1 MTTEL
6 ALLAL
11 TVVLGIVQAVLGA
24 ETGLGQRSRRW
35 AAGSRDEPAPPLTG
49 VAARLQRAHRN
60 FLETFPLF
68 AAAVVAAHLA
78 GRNGELTF
86 WGAQLYFWGR
96 VLYVPIYASGV
107 PMVRSIVWGVT
118 IVGIGLILLALAV

>member
-6 ALLAL
+6 TLLAL
-11 TVVLGIVQAVLGA
+11 TVVLGIVQAFLGS
-24 ETGLGQRSRRW
+24 ETGLGQRHRRW
-35 AAGSRDEPAPPLTG
+35 AAGSRDQAMPPLTG
-49 VAARLQRAHRN
+49 VAARLQRAQRN

-68 AAAVVAAHLA
+68 AAAVITAHLA

-96 VLYVPIYASGV
+96 VIYVPLYAAGV
-107 PMVRSIVWGVT
+107 YMVRSVVWGVT
-118 IVGIGLILLALAV
+118 ILGISLILLALI

>member
-6 ALLAL
+6 TLLAL
-11 TVVLGIVQAVLGA
+11 AVALGIVQALLGA
-24 ETGLGQRSRRW
+24 ETGMGQRPRRW
-35 AAGSRDEPAPPLTG
+35 AAGSRDAAMPPLTG
-49 VAARLQRAHRN
+49 VPARLQRAHRN

-68 AAAVVAAHLA
+68 AAAVIAAHLA

-96 VLYVPIYASGV
+96 VAYLPLYAFGV
-107 PMVRSIVWGVT
+107 YMVRSIVWGVT
-118 IVGIGLILLALAV
+118 ILGIGLILIALL